1 MVDEPIDD
9 ALEALRAH
17 PLGEEASLVGEVT
30 EAHPEMV
37 VVRTG
42 LGGRRVLDML
52 VGDALPR
59 IC

>member
-1 MVDEPIDD
+1 M
-9 ALEALRAH
+9 
-17 PLGEEASLVGEVT
+17 VGEVVD
-30 EAHPEMV
+30 EHAGMV

-42 LGGRRVLDML
+42 FGGRRVLDML